1 MLPRVANETG
11 RRSTRAKILNYES
24 RPDREI
30 INQRTFSMKVY
41 AGPDIRNVV
50 LAGHNDTGKTTLV
63 SQLLFTSGATT
74 RMGRIDDGT
83 TVTDFDPDEIE
94 RKHSISAAI
103 AYAEW
108 KDCKINLLDTPGFG
122 IFLMEARTAM
132 RVADSAAIVVSG
144 VTGVEVTTEKVWK
157 FADEFR
163 LPRLIIVN
171 KMDRERASF
180 TRTLDALQKK
190 FGKNVVPIQLPMG
203 EEKDF
208 TGVID
213 LVTMKA
219 HRYAADGSGKLEVTD
234 IPEQMKD
241 QAGAW
246 RETLIEKVAEG
257 DDTLMERFFDQGG
270 LSQEELLD
278 GLKREVSHR
287 EIYPVLFCSAT
298 HNVGATAIL
307 DALVTLV
314 PAANELK
321 TIDGTDRKGET
332 ITFDRRPEAFPSAIV
347 FKTFSDPFSGRVSL
361 FRVYTG
367 TFKSDTAY
375 WNANRDH
382 EERVGKLHVMQGK
395 QQVPVSELHAGDIGS
410 VAKLKDTATGNTI
423 TAKDHPI
430 VLRHIDYPE
439 AAISFAIEPKARGD
453 EDKLGTAVARII
465 EEDPSIRYHRDEQ
478 TKELLI
484 SGQGQLHVEIVV
496 HKLKKKYNVDVI
508 LHPPRV
514 AYRETITRSA
524 DAHGRHKKQSGGHGQ
539 FADCK
544 ITMEPLA
551 RGSDFEFVDEIFGG
565 SIPRQYIPAV
575 EKGIQ
580 DARKKGFLAGFPV
593 VDIRVR
599 LKDGQY
605 HDVDSSEMAFK
616 IAGSLAFHQA
626 MEQAHPTLLEP
637 IMHVD
642 ITAPVEYVGDLM
654 GDLNARRGRVEGVDA
669 DGETETVKAR
679 VPFSEMLIYGSTLR
693 SITQGRGSF
702 HMEYSHYEE
711 VPRNLQEKIIAE
723 AKKAREEHAAA
734 QHAAH

>member
-1 MLPRVANETG
+1 
-11 RRSTRAKILNYES
+11 
-24 RPDREI
+24 
-30 INQRTFSMKVY
+30 MKVY
-41 AGPDIRNVV
+41 SGSDIRNVA

-63 SQLLFTSGATT
+63 SQLLFTAGANN

-83 TVTDFDPDEIE
+83 TVTDFDADEIE
-94 RKHSISAAI
+94 RKHSISSAI

-157 FADEFR
+157 FADELH
-163 LPRLIIVN
+163 LPRLLIVN

-190 FGKNVVPIQLPMG
+190 FGKNVVPIQLPLG

-213 LVTMKA
+213 LITMKA
-219 HRYAADGSGKLEVTD
+219 HRYTATGSGKLEITE
-234 IPEQMKD
+234 IPEEMKE
-241 QAGAW
+241 QATAW

-270 LSQEELLD
+270 LSQEDLIE
-278 GLKREVSHR
+278 GLRREVSQH
-287 EIYPVLFCSAT
+287 EIFPVLFSSAT
-298 HNVGATAIL
+298 HNMGSVALL
-307 DALVTLV
+307 DAIVSLL
-314 PAANELK
+314 PPANEQK
-321 TIDGTDRKGET
+321 TVEGKDRKGES
-332 ITFDRRPEAFPSAIV
+332 ITFDRRPEAFPSALV

-367 TFKSDTAY
+367 TFKSDTSC
-375 WNANRDH
+375 WNTTRDH
-382 EERVGKLHVMQGK
+382 EERLGKLHVMQGK
-395 QQVPVSELHAGDIGS
+395 QQIQVAELQAGDIGS
-410 VAKLKDTATGNTI
+410 AAKLKDTATGDTLSSREH
-423 TAKDHPI
+423 AI
-430 VLRHIDYPE
+430 VLPHIAYPE
-439 AAISFAIEPKARGD
+439 AAISFAIEAKARGD
-453 EDKLGTAVARII
+453 EDKLGTSVARII
-465 EEDPSIRYHRDEQ
+465 EEDPSIQFHRDEQ

-496 HKLKKKYNVDVI
+496 HRLKKKYNVDVI
-508 LHPPRV
+508 LHPPRI
-514 AYRETITRSA
+514 AYRETVTRSA

-539 FADCK
+539 FADCR
-544 ITMEPLA
+544 ITIEPLA
-551 RGSDFEFVDEIFGG
+551 RGGDFEFVDEIFGG
-565 SIPRQYIPAV
+565 SIPRNYIPAV

-580 DARKKGFLAGFPV
+580 DARRKGFLAGFPV
-593 VDIRVR
+593 VDFRVR

-616 IAGSLAFHQA
+616 IAGSLAFQQA
-626 MEQAHPTLLEP
+626 MELARPTLLEP

-654 GDLNARRGRVEGVDA
+654 GDLNSRRGRVEGVDA
-669 DGETETVKAR
+669 DGDTETVKAR
-679 VPFSEMLIYGSTLR
+679 VPFSEMLLYGSTLR

-723 AKKAREEHAAA
+723 AKKAREAHAS